1 MSFSPEELNEVPI
14 EQMTYEQAFTQL
26 EEIVALL
33 ESNEHPL
40 DTALSLFERGQA
52 LARYCAGLL
61 DQAELKIQQL
71 SAEALVDD
79 PSLDRS

>member
-1 MSFSPEELNEVPI
+1 MTYSPDQLNQVQI
-14 EQMTYEQAFTQL
+14 DQMTYEQAFTQL

-61 DQAELKIQQL
+61 DQAELRIQQL
-71 SAEALVDD
+71 SADTLVDD